1 MLLTMLSSSVI
12 LALLGALPRWP
23 HTRDWAYYVTGGGE
37 PLVFGGVILPVLCR
51 S

>member
-1 MLLTMLSSSVI
+1 MLLTILSSSVI

-23 HTRDWAYYVTGGGE
+23 RMRDWAFYATGGGE
-37 PLVFGGVILPVLCR
+37 PAVFGDVILPVLCR